1 MGPLSL
7 GPGGWVWVG
16 VSVCDFSLCIH
27 EALRGGGV
35 CVGGCV
41 GEWVWL
47 CGWVGGWVGV
57 HAFCTALHP
66 QLGPGND
73 TDTGSA
79 SAQ

>member
-1 MGPLSL
+1 
-7 GPGGWVWVG
+7 
-16 VSVCDFSLCIH
+16 
-27 EALRGGGV
+27 
-35 CVGGCV
+35 VGGCV